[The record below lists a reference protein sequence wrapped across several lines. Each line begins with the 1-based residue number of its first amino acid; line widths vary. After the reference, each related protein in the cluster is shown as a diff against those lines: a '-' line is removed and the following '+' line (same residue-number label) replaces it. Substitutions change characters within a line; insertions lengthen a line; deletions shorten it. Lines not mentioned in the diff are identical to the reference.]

1 MFAIIGLGN
10 KGDLYKNNRHNVG
23 FFTIDRLLAKLQ
35 ASMQLSEKFKARI
48 SKTSILDHKIILIK
62 PEQYMNNSG
71 IPVQKILSYYNIST
85 ENTVVIHDDIDLP
98 LTKCKIKRGGGSG
111 GHNGI
116 KSLDNYIGRN
126 YLRIRIGVSRPEN
139 QEDVT
144 EYVLGNFNNSEKTQ
158 ILKTID
164 CIVENFYLILEN
176 KLDHFISTF
185 ENINLDKGL

>member
-48 SKTSILDHKIILIK
+48 SKTSISDHKIILIK